1 MIIYRDNIKPNEEI
15 VKLLSE
21 EDFKTKYSYDEQNI
35 VTTYFYKDETLPKIE
50 YKNLYQT
57 TIETYTPEID
67 NIMKK
72 FDLYQISE
80 YRWECWYQVYDE
92 DMSGHKKHSHFSGSE
107 IFSFVHFLSVPDQP
121 CFYFLFNGEKKY
133 IEEKN
138 GDIIVFPSWL
148 MHGVDAV
155 HSGERKILSGNVTF
169 NNFVIED
176 NKIIYKKEW
185 NNNCLWTT
193 VKT

>member
-1 MIIYRDNIKPNEEI
+1 MIIYRDSIKPNEEI

-21 EDFKTKYSYDEQNI
+21 EDFKTKYLCDRQNI
-35 VTTYFYKDETLPKIE
+35 VTTFFYKDKKLSQIE
-50 YKNLYQT
+50 YKNLYQI

-92 DMSGHKKHSHFSGSE
+92 KMNGHRKHAHFSGGE

-133 IEEKN
+133 INEKN

-148 MHGVDAV
+148 MHGVDEV
-155 HSGERKILSGNVTF
+155 HHGERKILSGNVTF
-169 NNFVIED
+169 NNFVMED
-176 NKIIYKKEW
+176 NQILYKKEW
-185 NNNCLWTT
+185 NNNNLWTT
-193 VKT
+193 VKI